1 MLTHGFRW
9 ATDIN
14 NEDFERVQRHF
25 RNIKL
30 DEVAKD
36 QDVQNIANLLMR
48 KFVSHEGLHPS
59 QHADILDGGTAA
71 HPDFSISPEE
81 SDASY
86 RCEIILLREGSIA
99 MANHY
104 TASGYNA
111 TPHQLNDMGATRP
124 SEPLVNNAATYRT
137 SATSTYPARMAT
149 SQEVYDESQLHPQS
163 PTSNISGF
171 VAHPMMSHEAYG
183 ASLYPQPLTPNI
195 SDFVAHPMMSHEAY
209 GASLYPQPPTPNIS
223 DFVAHPMMSH
233 EAYGASLYPQPPT
246 PNISDYVAYPLALCN
261 ISRYCGNSDG
271 ITDPNV
277 YQPTFDRSVETQEN
291 QAACS
296 EINAFAFPN
305 RTSSCQARY
314 PIC

>member
-183 ASLYPQPLTPNI
+183 ASLYPQP
-195 SDFVAHPMMSHEAY
+195 
-209 GASLYPQPPTPNIS
+209 
-223 DFVAHPMMSH
+223 
-233 EAYGASLYPQPPT
+233 PT

>member
-183 ASLYPQPLTPNI
+183 ASLYPQP
-195 SDFVAHPMMSHEAY
+195 
-209 GASLYPQPPTPNIS
+209 PTPNIS